1 MENASVDYDDWR
13 AKLGRSLRDCRDRL
27 GWSQKKLAEEASRV
41 LYPNNKKKGI
51 SPSTIHLVEHGA
63 NTTIEM
69 VNALTIAMDVEVRV
83 RLRPRDESGPEQ
95 TKPEPAPPAPSA
107 STVSPEQ
114 VRRLLADIP
123 PPVDDNGEMDT
134 SDATARLARL
144 GEELVRV
151 IEDLQARG
159 QTSMA
164 RRPGSARPAKP
175 RSDRGRSHRER
186 RQKASP
192 KR

>member
-41 LYPNNKKKGI
+41 LYPNKKKGI
-51 SPSTIHLVEHGA
+51 SPSTIHLLEHGG

-83 RLRPRDESGPEQ
+83 RLRPREESGPEPS
-95 TKPEPAPPAPSA
+95 KPEPAPPAPSA
-107 STVSPEQ
+107 YKASPEQ

-134 SDATARLARL
+134 SDAAARLARL

-159 QTSMA
+159 QAAMA
-164 RRPGSARPAKP
+164 RRPGSTRPAKP
-175 RSDRGRSHRER
+175 RPDRVRPPRER
-186 RQKASP
+186 RQKAAP